1 MKDRKIKLLLVSSVF
16 VDRGAERIIMYL
28 YNFLS
33 KDTYEVKILCLRN
46 LSPFADYLNKNTD
59 IKVDVIGMKNNYHF
73 FALYKFYKYIK
84 LLQPDI
90 INFHSFRAALW
101 GRLLAKLAKV
111 PVVLYSVHNKWGGV
125 IHRFLDNKMSGF
137 TNAIIPFSIAVRKY
151 LIENEKIDEKYIEK
165 PIYIGIDIKKFSST
179 RRDEIELLMK
189 DLGIKENQNI
199 LGFVGNI
206 SEQKGLI
213 YLIEAVKELKSSF
226 SDLCC
231 LLIGNGPEEDNLKAK
246 ISEYKLEKNFRFLG
260 QRYDIQNL
268 LKVMKIFVLPSL
280 WEGLP
285 QVVIEAMAASCPVI
299 ATNVDGTPEIITHK
313 KDGWLIQSAN
323 VKELTESIRT
333 LLGDDALREELA
345 KNGFETVKD
354 KFNIK
359 TMVDNYNNLYQTY
372 LNRRQ

>member
-1 MKDRKIKLLLVSSVF
+1 
-16 VDRGAERIIMYL
+16 MYL